1 MEAMET
7 LNSLIIADKQQV
19 EKAFGCQYVMTNTMA
34 LSA

>member
-1 MEAMET
+1 MDAMET

-19 EKAFGCQYVMTNTMA
+19 ENAFGYPYMMTNTMA